1 MKTLKPIIRVRINHK
16 MKLKLLE
23 IKNNTGQSVNS
34 IICIAIKK
42 ELVRR
47 KGKYNTI
54 PF

>member
-1 MKTLKPIIRVRINHK
+1 MKTFKPVIRIRISQK

-34 IICIAIKK
+34 VIRVAIEK

-47 KGKYNTI
+47 KGMYNLT